1 METLVPLRAIV
12 FQCLFL
18 LVAVALEAAV
28 LRQRL
33 TLGYKISVQYAAS
46 INLMTTSLGWLLFL
60 SVESLIP
67 ISLRAQVVS
76 YVFFDR
82 FFANDWIDSIGIWLI
97 VVGFFAFF
105 ATFTLKFKLLELLLL
120 ILERQPQTTQ
130 PENLSRHERYQQARG
145 AASRSE
151 SNRNSLFQAVL
162 QANGLSFS
170 AILLLLLLRT
180 FTWVL

>member
-33 TLGYKISVQYAAS
+33 TLGYKVSVQYAAS
-46 INLMTTSLGWLLFL
+46 INLMTTSLGWVLFL
-60 SVESLIP
+60 ALESLLP
-67 ISLRAQVVS
+67 ISLRAQIVS

-82 FFANDWIDSIGIWLI
+82 FFANDWVDSIGIWLI
-97 VVGFFAFF
+97 VAGFFAFF
-105 ATFTLKFKLLELLLL
+105 ATFFVKVQLLELLLI
-120 ILERQPQTTQ
+120 ILERQPQSTQ
-130 PENLSRHERYQQARG
+130 PENLSRRERYQQARKIK
-145 AASRSE
+145 RSE
-151 SNRNSLFQAVL
+151 SSHSTLFQAVL
-162 QANGLSFS
+162 QANGVSFT

-180 FTWVL
+180 FAWTL

>member
-33 TLGYKISVQYAAS
+33 TLGYKVSVQYAAS
-46 INLMTTSLGWLLFL
+46 INLMTTSLGWVMFL
-60 SVESLIP
+60 GVESLVPIP
-67 ISLRAQVVS
+67 LRAQVIS
-76 YVFFDR
+76 YIFFDR
-82 FFANDWIDSIGIWLI
+82 FFANDWVDTIGIWLI
-97 VVGFFAFF
+97 VAGFFAFF
-105 ATFTLKFKLLELLLL
+105 ATFAVKFQLLELLLI

-130 PENLSRHERYQQARG
+130 PERLSRRERYQEARG
-145 AASRSE
+145 SKRGE
-151 SNRNSLFQAVL
+151 SNRNRLFHAVL
-162 QANGLSFS
+162 QANGVSFT

-180 FTWVL
+180 FAWTL